1 MDPVVHAKFFLPGT
15 TWTWYV
21 LEGEAREDEFIFY
34 GFVVGIESE
43 FGYFLLTELESIHN
57 LQGLPVERDLT
68 FPIGRLTEL
77 VPAPED

>member
-15 TWTWYV
+15 SWTWYV

-34 GFVVGIESE
+34 GFVIGIESE

-57 LQGLPVERDLT
+57 LQGLLVERDPV